1 MPFPGDVQRPSPSAR
16 TWAAWKRFGPVWAS
30 MQSFFRGP
38 QASDPRCPRGAAEAN
53 MRPSEGLGQEREGA
67 VWRVRRRGP
76 LKEAARK
83 ASSPPV
89 QGDFRGC
96 WVMGDPR
103 VQQERWCG
111 LKGEAI

>member
-1 MPFPGDVQRPSPSAR
+1 MGRLEVLRSGLGLDAKLLS
-16 TWAAWKRFGPVWAS
+16 G
-30 MQSFFRGP
+30 GP
-38 QASDPRCPRGAAEAN
+38 QAGDPRCPRGAAEAN
-53 MRPSEGLGQEREGA
+53 TRPSEGLGQEREGA

-76 LKEAARK
+76 RKEAARK